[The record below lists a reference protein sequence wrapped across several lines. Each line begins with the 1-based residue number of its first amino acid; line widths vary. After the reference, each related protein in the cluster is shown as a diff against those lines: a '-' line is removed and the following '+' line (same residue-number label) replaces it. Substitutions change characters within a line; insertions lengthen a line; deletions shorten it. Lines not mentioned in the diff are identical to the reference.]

1 MRFGTYYFLQRPPGA
16 REVDVIKNEVDLMV
30 WSESLGYDS
39 VWLTEHHF
47 ADYGISSAPSVLASA
62 VFSRTER
69 LHVGLAVYVL
79 PFHDPIR
86 FAEETATLDILSGG
100 RLTVGLGRGN
110 RPAEFVGYRVPPT
123 ESRARFEEAVAV
135 VLQAW
140 TRDRVEH
147 AGRYW
152 QIPGIEVHP
161 RPLTQPHPPLA
172 VAVNS
177 PETIAWT
184 ARQGYRML
192 SSGLTTPLA
201 RSLENRARY
210 ETELRAAGHDAAT
223 IARLLGQWTV
233 TKHVYVAPTDEE
245 AWADARG
252 PEEWFLDAFRRSL
265 RVDGLPG
272 LDPESRARTERM
284 VADLAALRWEGLL
297 RDALLVG
304 SPATVRAR
312 VGELQAAGVGELV
325 CWTSFGGLPMEKV
338 RRSMQLF
345 ATEVMPAFR
354 ASPVPVDTEL
364 VRAPEQV
371 T

>member
-1 MRFGTYYFLQRPPGA
+1 MKFGTYYFLQRPPGA
-16 REVDVIKNEVDLMV
+16 READVIRNEVDLMV

-110 RPAEFVGYRVPPT
+110 RPAEFVGYRVPPE
-123 ESRARFEEAVAV
+123 ESRARFEEAVEV
-135 VLQAW
+135 VLKAW

-152 QIPGIEVHP
+152 QIPGIPVHP
-161 RPLTQPHPPLA
+161 HPLTRPHPPLA

-192 SSGLTTPLA
+192 SSGLATPLP
-201 RSLENRARY
+201 RNLENRARY
-210 ETELRAAGHDAAT
+210 EAELRAAGHDAAT

-233 TKHVYVAPTDEE
+233 TKHVYVAPTDAE
-245 AWADARG
+245 AQADARG

-265 RVDGLPG
+265 HTDGLPA
-272 LDPESRARTERM
+272 LDPEFTARTERM
-284 VADLAALRWEGLL
+284 RADIGALRWESLL
-297 RDALLVG
+297 RDALLIG

-312 VGELQAAGVGELV
+312 VAELQAAGVGELV
-325 CWTSFGGLPMEKV
+325 CWTSFGGLPLDKV

-345 ATEVMPAFR
+345 AREVMPAFR
-354 ASPVPVDTEL
+354 A
-364 VRAPEQV
+364 APAAAG
-371 T
+371 

>member
-16 REVDVIKNEVDLMV
+16 SEADVIRGEVDLMV
-30 WSESLGYDS
+30 WSERLGYDS

-47 ADYGISSAPSVLASA
+47 ADYGLSSAPSVLASA
-62 VFSRTER
+62 VLSRTER
-69 LHVGLAVYVL
+69 LQLGLAVYVL

-110 RPAEFVGYRVPPT
+110 RPAEFVGYRVPPE
-123 ESRARFEEAVAV
+123 ESRGRFEEAVEI
-135 VLQAW
+135 VLAAW
-140 TRDRVEH
+140 TQERVEH

-152 QIPGIEVHP
+152 QIPGTSVYP
-161 RPLTQPHPPLA
+161 RPLTRPHPPLA

-184 ARQGYRML
+184 ARKGYRML
-192 SSGLTTPLA
+192 SSGLFTPLA

-210 ETELRAAGHDAAT
+210 EAALAEAGHDAAT
-223 IARLLGQWTV
+223 TARLLGQWTL

-245 AWADARG
+245 AQAEARG
-252 PEEWFLDAFRRSL
+252 AEEWFLDAYCRSMRL
-265 RVDGLPG
+265 DGLPE
-272 LDPESRARTERM
+272 LPAPFRAQTERIIAE
-284 VADLAALRWEGLL
+284 VGSLRWESLL

-304 SPATVRAR
+304 SPATIRER

-325 CWTSFGGLPMEKV
+325 CWTSFGGLPLEKV

-345 ATEVMPAFR
+345 ADEVIPAFR
-354 ASPVPVDTEL
+354 A
-364 VRAPEQV
+364 APAAAS
-371 T
+371 

>member
-1 MRFGTYYFLQRPPGA
+1 MKFGTYYFLQRPPGA
-16 REVDVIKNEVDLMV
+16 PEVDVIREEVDLMV

-47 ADYGISSAPSVLASA
+47 ADYGISSAPSVLAAA

-86 FAEETATLDILSGG
+86 FAEETATLDNLSGG

-110 RPAEFVGYRVPPT
+110 RPAEFAGYRVPQQ
-123 ESRARFEEAVAV
+123 ESRARFEEAHAI
-135 VLQAW
+135 LLKAW
-140 TRDRVEH
+140 TQDQVEH

-152 QIPGIEVHP
+152 QIPAIAVHP
-161 RPLTQPHPPLA
+161 RPLTRPHPPIA
-172 VAVNS
+172 VAVSS

-192 SSGLTTPLA
+192 SSGLNTPLP
-201 RSLENRARY
+201 RSLENRTLFEA
-210 ETELRAAGHDAAT
+210 ELHAAGHDAAT

-245 AWADARG
+245 AQADARG
-252 PEEWFLDAFRRSL
+252 PEEWYLDAFRRSL
-265 RVDGLPG
+265 RTDGLPD
-272 LDPESRARTERM
+272 LDPEIRARTEQM
-284 VADLAALRWEGLL
+284 VADLGARRWEDLL

-304 SPATVRAR
+304 SPETVRAR
-312 VGELQAAGVGELV
+312 VAAMQAAGVGELV
-325 CWTSFGGLPMEKV
+325 CWTSFGGLPIEKV

-354 ASPVPVDTEL
+354 AAS
-364 VRAPEQV
+364 AP
-371 T
+371 TAAS